1 MKKKNQPLP
10 NRRAASK
17 RCTNE
22 SLKKQTT
29 RMLTLKEDLL
39 RQALNHATV
48 FSKVL
53 LLHGESQ
60 KVILHQ

>member
-1 MKKKNQPLP
+1 MVVVLLICRLTKLVLVAV
-10 NRRAASK
+10 RAIV
-17 RCTNE
+17 R
-22 SLKKQTT
+22 KQTT